1 MAFNKARLLCVLNAS
16 LSTLGLAVSTESE
29 CETSNVKCQTCMFLE
44 EKLTQFSNSVSNLL
58 HAHSICITLQS
69 SHDVS
74 IRARGSNS
82 WLASLS
88 SIFLHKTSSVW
99 LTSVPMRWL
108 LKAINQHV
116 AIKVDKWVP
125 VPVVSPFHTAL
136 IHRVPSAHNHYQ
148 CRYTNSAAGSP
159 LHDKLQEDTK
169 KHFVLSLWVP
179 T

>member
-1 MAFNKARLLCVLNAS
+1 MENGIQHGTSSVCAKCQLINTR
-16 LSTLGLAVSTESE
+16 VSSE
-29 CETSNVKCQTCMFLE
+29 HRKRMWNVKCQTCMFLE

-88 SIFLHKTSSVW
+88 SIFLHKPSSVW